1 MSRYPD
7 IFWECKG
14 TTNIDKSKFSLHLHP
29 QKIEIMNL
37 RHIVCILTVAF
48 ACVLPARAEKHVC
61 TFTRIQTLPV
71 TGKVTHGGGRVTLEA
86 PDKLE
91 MIYDDPQGDY
101 LIIDGATLS
110 SCTGKSKMKVNT
122 ERNKMFRNLRNT
134 LMNCIT
140 GKYEQVA
147 MDNDADFK
155 VEDGS
160 GVRTVTITARK
171 AALTGYARII
181 IDYGRKNLPLR
192 MVMEEFGGL
201 LTEFQFTY

>member
-14 TTNIDKSKFSLHLHP
+14 TTNIDKSKFSLPLHP
-29 QKIEIMNL
+29 QKIRNMNI
-37 RHIVCILTVAF
+37 RHTICILLVAS
-48 ACVLPARAEKHVC
+48 ACILSARAESHVC
-61 TFTRIQTLPV
+61 SFTRIQTMPV
-71 TGKVTHGGGRVTLEA
+71 SGKVTHGDGRVTLEA

-91 MIYDDPQGDY
+91 MIYDNPQGDY
-101 LIIDGATLS
+101 LIIDGPTLS

-122 ERNKMFRNLRNT
+122 ERNAMFRNLRNT
-134 LMNCIT
+134 LMNCIM

-147 MDNDADFK
+147 KDNNADFV
-155 VEDGS
+155 VEDAS

-171 AALTGYARII
+171 SGLTGYARII

>member
-1 MSRYPD
+1 M
-7 IFWECKG
+7 
-14 TTNIDKSKFSLHLHP
+14 NI
-29 QKIEIMNL
+29 
-37 RHIVCILTVAF
+37 RHTICILLVAS
-48 ACVLPARAEKHVC
+48 ACILSAKAESHVSS
-61 TFTRIQTLPV
+61 FTRIQTMPV
-71 TGKVTHGGGRVTLEA
+71 SGKVTHGDGRVTLEA

-91 MIYDDPQGDY
+91 MIYDNPQGDY
-101 LIIDGATLS
+101 LIIDGPTLS

-122 ERNKMFRNLRNT
+122 DRNAMFRNLRNT
-134 LMNCIT
+134 LMNCIM

-147 MDNDADFK
+147 KDNDADFV
-155 VEDGS
+155 VEDAS

-171 AALTGYARII
+171 SGLTGYARII